1 LSDSSH
7 GLAESKQGAVSDGA
21 HNEHKGVVV
30 AEMKADTS
38 SGGGG
43 GGGGGIVHD
52 EKYLDDELLEDD
64 NEVEVEEEEEEV
76 VKVEL
81 PTMSRSLDDTAN
93 MLNVNRFGW
102 VGADRYL
109 NSRPWRPRTLPPIQ
123 TNE

>member
-1 LSDSSH
+1 LSDSTH
-7 GLAESKQGAVSDGA
+7 GLAESKQGGASDGA

-30 AEMKADTS
+30 AELKADSIS
-38 SGGGG
+38 SGGGD
-43 GGGGGIVHD
+43 GIVHD

-64 NEVEVEEEEEEV
+64 NEVEEEEEEV